1 MKISERIDEIWRNL
15 VSLLAKKIFA
25 WGISLFLQKD
35 RFSTGQSKT
44 ITFYNLFWLLSII
57 KLQNNTSSVQ
67 FEDKIGRLQFC
78 ICKAKYKYSGSFVW
92 ILLSDNMW

>member
-1 MKISERIDEIWRNL
+1 MRTIGNNLHQRTSAIIDSQTFKKDSVTVKISDTIDKIWRKPCFFT
-15 VSLLAKKIFA
+15 STQKIFA

-67 FEDKIGRLQFC
+67 IWR
-78 ICKAKYKYSGSFVW
+78 
-92 ILLSDNMW
+92 